1 MSCVYF
7 LNKAKKGTTV
17 HTLGIKRFKSIKHL
31 NKTTVWSEAIGLI
44 APVFSYLG
52 FTVQGVGVPE
62 IESQKKVSSYS
73 VFKSKRL

>member
-1 MSCVYF
+1 MSRVYF
-7 LNKAKKGTTV
+7 LNKAKKRTTV
-17 HTLGIKRFKSIKHL
+17 HTLGTKRFKSIKHL

-52 FTVQGVGVPE
+52 FTVQGFGVPE